1 MLLFK
6 RKTYNDVLYEWLE
19 NKKNKVKESSYL
31 KYLNMI
37 ETYISTLLGNIK
49 FNKLKN
55 SDIKSFFE
63 NERINE
69 LSESVK
75 NNLFIIISAS
85 INYGINKKY
94 RRKFIIEKIQFK
106 KVKNE
111 VTYFTKKEQEIL
123 VEYLTKNM
131 NLRNLSILLGLSLGI
146 RIGEICALKWNCV
159 DFQNNTISI
168 KLTAQRIKDLD
179 KNSKSK
185 TKLIVDVPKTESSIR
200 VIPIPEI
207 LIPILKEYK
216 KDDNYF
222 IFTNN
227 EFIPKD
233 PRALEKYFDSLLKR
247 IGIKHL
253 NFHSLRH
260 TFATRLREQKV
271 DIKVISELLGHSDW
285 RTTQSIYVHA
295 SLDHKRD
302 SVDTFS
308 CLLPC

>member
-233 PRALEKYFDSLLKR
+233 PRALEKYFDSLLK
-247 IGIKHL
+247 
-253 NFHSLRH
+253 N
-260 TFATRLREQKV
+260 
-271 DIKVISELLGHSDW
+271 W
-285 RTTQSIYVHA
+285 Y
-295 SLDHKRD
+295 
-302 SVDTFS
+302 
-308 CLLPC
+308 